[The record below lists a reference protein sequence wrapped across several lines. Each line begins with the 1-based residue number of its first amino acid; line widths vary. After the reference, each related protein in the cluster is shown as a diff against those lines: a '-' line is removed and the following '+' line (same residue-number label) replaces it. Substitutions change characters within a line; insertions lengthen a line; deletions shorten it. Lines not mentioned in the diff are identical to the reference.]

1 MVQCPDCEE
10 KNKIVIAGKVFC
22 ANCGT
27 PWQASQPKP
36 KGEASGN
43 LTQVSS
49 ALSTPKK
56 PAPVPSTTLAAS
68 VKPTRSPQN
77 ESTAPVQSKIKP
89 QPSKPKT
96 DEKSSSPK
104 PVVKAQA
111 EFPQAQKIEN
121 IDDRLADYKKSNPTK
136 SFVQEPKKTIVKEIS
151 NLLSVPSP
159 ASILPNM
166 DDEKADIKPV
176 IPHSPIGDLED
187 EPLTSSTA
195 VESDNHGVAS
205 NLNLVDD
212 KVLAL
217 SQQPV
222 AIQPIPSERIAAAIN
237 EVMTTQKTTSS
248 SGIKPTSVRGVNTKT
263 FESNSP
269 ISLNL
274 RSPRERLQT
283 ANNIP
288 QSEVINKFQA
298 TPPPAVPVKHVTAPP
313 PPPPPKKTAPP
324 SPAKATEAETF
335 HDLAKTIP
343 IKQPDPIK
351 VAAVPSPTVT
361 SQPAPQAKQAS
372 QALDDLTKIIG
383 QPDESSSSQT
393 ATASPSVPKAT
404 NKPDPIAV
412 ARAATVTPKEQ
423 VEAGP
428 AEHIGSEIVS
438 LDKDDESILSD
449 AEFKQLSDVKASPT
463 IKTTGPDTISQ
474 VPQKSSET
482 KVSPTPAEATPQST
496 PTKPKTLKP
505 LDITLQNTKKPA
517 SSATTSNVAD
527 LAKKSDH
534 ITVLPPSP
542 DGIAP
547 GAAFK
552 PSQAVDYPVM
562 KQEKPAEPIAEKDL
576 TEASAL
582 DLIHQRAAEKA
593 KLPQAKVGHS
603 FTASSAVM
611 SIVGLILVAGY
622 IWQVNYP
629 NLAFKVAASKAGISA
644 NAPSYVPSG
653 WKLSNN
659 IKTSPGVVSYNIE
672 SANNKQQ
679 VAITQAKTDWDSQ
692 ALAEN
697 YVTSKSA
704 KYLALQAQGL
714 TIYMYGDNQASWIN
728 HGNWYRL
735 EGQNHGLDQDQIIK
749 IATSL

>member
-36 KGEASGN
+36 KGEASGI

-49 ALSTPKK
+49 VSSTPKK
-56 PAPVPSTTLAAS
+56 PAPAPATTPASS
-68 VKPTRSPQN
+68 VKPTQSPHDK
-77 ESTAPVQSKIKP
+77 STDPVQSNIKP

-96 DEKSSSPK
+96 DNKSTPLK

-111 EFPQAQKIEN
+111 DFPQAQKIEN
-121 IDDRLADYKKSNPTK
+121 IDDRLAEYKKSNPTK

-151 NLLSVPSP
+151 SLLSVPSSVP
-159 ASILPNM
+159 IVPNM
-166 DDEKADIKPV
+166 DDEKVDIKPV

-187 EPLTSSTA
+187 EPLIYSTTA
-195 VESDNHGVAS
+195 EPDNQGMVS
-205 NLNLVDD
+205 NLNLVDG

-237 EVMTTQKTTSS
+237 EVITSQKTTSPS
-248 SGIKPTSVRGVNTKT
+248 RVQPTSVKDFNSQTVRT
-263 FESNSP
+263 NSP
-269 ISLNL
+269 ISLSL
-274 RSPRERLQT
+274 RSPQERLQT
-283 ANNIP
+283 ATNVP
-288 QSEVINKFQA
+288 QSMVINKFQA
-298 TPPPAVPVKHVTAPP
+298 TAPPAVPAKHVTAPP
-313 PPPPPKKTAPP
+313 PPPPPKKVVPP
-324 SPAKATEAETF
+324 SPAKATEVETF

-351 VAAVPSPTVT
+351 VATAPSPTVT
-361 SQPAPQAKQAS
+361 SQSAPQAKQAS
-372 QALDDLTKIIG
+372 QTLDNLTKIIG
-383 QPDESSSSQT
+383 QSDESKSSKT
-393 ATASPSVPKAT
+393 ATASSNTPDAT
-404 NKPDPIAV
+404 VKTDPIAV
-412 ARAATVTPKEQ
+412 ARAATITPKEQ

-428 AEHIGSEIVS
+428 TEHIGSEIVS

-449 AEFKQLSDVKASPT
+449 AEFKQLSDVKTSPT
-463 IKTTGPDTISQ
+463 IKTTAPDAISQ

-482 KVSPTPAEATPQST
+482 KISSAPTEATPQST
-496 PTKPKTLKP
+496 PSKPKTLKP
-505 LDITLQNTKKPA
+505 LDITLQNSKKPA
-517 SSATTSNVAD
+517 TSNVAEP
-527 LAKKSDH
+527 AKKSDH

-542 DGIAP
+542 DGITP

-562 KQEKPAEPIAEKDL
+562 KQEKPAEPIEEKAL
-576 TEASAL
+576 TEATAL
-582 DLIHQRAAEKA
+582 DLIHQHAAEKA

-629 NLAFKVAASKAGISA
+629 NLAFKVAASKAGINA